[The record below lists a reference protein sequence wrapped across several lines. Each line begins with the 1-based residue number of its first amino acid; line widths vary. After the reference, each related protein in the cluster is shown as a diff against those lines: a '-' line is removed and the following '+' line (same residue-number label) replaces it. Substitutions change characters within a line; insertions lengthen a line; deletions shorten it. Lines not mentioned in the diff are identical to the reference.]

1 MRVPPIRLRIEPV
14 TKRDAADD
22 RAEIKKARRHRWHPK
37 NMFRVEHSHYQRG
50 QRHQKDEG
58 EHDAREQNSELRFL
72 DGKPG
77 RENVDENRSEDDAE
91 QRDRAHKNERES
103 GDLTRKIPRRLVAL
117 GGDSLGESR
126 NECGRESA
134 FCKEIAQHIR
144 RAEGSQKRVH
154 ISRRAEERGEQ
165 KTTSANLRKEK
176 LRIASWRTDHRCRS
190 KLLHF
195 IAPLTKQSQKTVGT
209 TQMSGTNYDKICFIT
224 LKQAIDLRYPVVIST
239 CDYPVGNAW
248 DIVEHAAGNS
258 PNPIGVALFPC
269 AVQL

>member
-1 MRVPPIRLRIEPV
+1 MGTARLIAENRQSMTRSTNTRNSARQNAGAANQCRDRQTHQTALAKMRVPPIRLRIEPV

-50 QRHQKDEG
+50 QRHQKDER

-72 DGKPG
+72 DGKTG
-77 RENVDENRSEDDAE
+77 RENIDENRSEDDAE

-117 GGDSLGESR
+117 GSDSLGESR

-134 FCKEIAQHIR
+134 FRKEIAQHIR

-154 ISRRAEERGEQ
+154 ISRRAEERGENNFADETENTAAKNCHADNSGRARAYSLSWHVSHRRTKNNVRKFTKG
-165 KTTSANLRKEK
+165 KTSNR
-176 LRIASWRTDHRCRS
+176 
-190 KLLHF
+190 LL
-195 IAPLTKQSQKTVGT
+195 A
-209 TQMSGTNYDKICFIT
+209 D
-224 LKQAIDLRYPVVIST
+224 
-239 CDYPVGNAW
+239 
-248 DIVEHAAGNS
+248 
-258 PNPIGVALFPC
+258 
-269 AVQL
+269 